1 MQRLP
6 TEAVSSVTGMTGR
19 RSSAALGWNGFGAS
33 LIDVPAGL
41 HRIPAA
47 SHHRVGVHV
56 GAPVRARCFCGTR
69 RIARIQAHG
78 DADVVPAGQD
88 GEWEDEADCTILRIW
103 FSPALVSDTV
113 ERMGLVPSRAQLVP
127 RLQLRDARVTHLAWA
142 LRAEL
147 EDDAG
152 SNALFAES
160 LATALVVRLAAAE
173 PEAPKRRRTLMPRAA
188 ARLTDYIESRIAEPL
203 TLTELA
209 ALVDL
214 SVPHFKVLFRE
225 TFGVPAHRYVIE
237 RRVERAR
244 ALLAAG
250 GSSVA
255 QVALDAGFAHQSHLA
270 HWTRRLLG
278 VAPIEIARSTGAVLP
293 STSVERDR

>member
-6 TEAVSSVTGMTGR
+6 MEAMPSVTGTTSR
-19 RSSAALGWNGFGAS
+19 RSSATLGWNGFGAA
-33 LIDVPAGL
+33 LVAVPAGV
-41 HRIPAA
+41 HRIAA
-47 SHHRVGVHV
+47 ESHHRVGVHV
-56 GAPVRARCFCGTR
+56 GAPIRARCFCGTR

-78 DADVVPAGQD
+78 DADVVPAGLD
-88 GEWEDEADCTILRIW
+88 GEWVDEADCTILRLW
-103 FSPALVSDTV
+103 LSPALVSDTL
-113 ERMGLVPSRAQLVP
+113 ERMGVPPSRAQLVP

-147 EDDAG
+147 EDDRA

-160 LATALVVRLAAAE
+160 LATALVVRLATAE
-173 PEAPKRRRTLMPRAA
+173 PPAQKRRRTLMPRAA
-188 ARLTDYIESRIAEPL
+188 ARLADYIESRLAEPL
-203 TLTELA
+203 TLAEMA

-225 TFGVPAHRYVIE
+225 TFGMPAHRYVVE

-278 VAPIEIARSTGAVLP
+278 VAPNEIARATGAALGA
-293 STSVERDR
+293 TAEHGR